1 MRVLSCVGSTDV
13 TVMEVRTTHLEE
25 DKGKGRLTNVGKV
38 SPTVVGLEVRKPT
51 ETEHGYI
58 CVIQDIRTESVT
70 QKVEQAVSPV
80 GNSGI
85 VGTTIM
91 VQVTSQG
98 SEAVICGSG
107 SHLFMERNCKQRG
120 TSV

>member
-1 MRVLSCVGSTDV
+1 MGSTDV
-13 TVMEVRTTHLEE
+13 TVTEVRSTHQEE

-38 SPTVVGLEVRKPT
+38 SPTVVGLEVRMLT
-51 ETEHGYI
+51 ETEHVYI
-58 CVIQDIRTESVT
+58 CVTHDIRTEIVT
-70 QKVEQAVSPV
+70 QKVEKAVNSV

-91 VQVTSQG
+91 DQVTSQG
-98 SEAVICGSG
+98 LGAVICGSE
-107 SHLFMERNCKQRG
+107 SRLFMERNCKQRG